1 MWTERSTEPLV
12 TSRLDQ
18 APLATIRDVVALAK
32 PRVTAIVLLTTAGGA
47 WLAPVHLARGAMVLL
62 LLGTF
67 LIVAGANALN
77 MLLERDTDGLMTR
90 TKDRPLPAGRLSP
103 RTVLWLG
110 VVASVVSL
118 PLLGFGVN
126 ATTAFLAALANLLYV
141 LAYTPLKRRTHL
153 ALLVG
158 AVPGAIP
165 PLLGWTAA
173 TGRVEPGGLVLFAI
187 LYFWQLPH
195 FHAIALFRQQE
206 YDRAG
211 LEVMPTARG
220 VRATRRAILQSM
232 VLAAA
237 ASVLLA
243 PLHVVRWGYL
253 PTAIGLGAAFLGV
266 GVLDWA
272 RGGTAK
278 VTFVASIAY
287 LVALFAA
294 IVFFAA

>member
-1 MWTERSTEPLV
+1 MWTERSTQTLVAPRTARPL
-12 TSRLDQ
+12 
-18 APLATIRDVVALAK
+18 LAILRDVAALAK

-47 WLAPVHLARGAMVLL
+47 WLAPARLSRATMALL

-90 TKDRPLPAGRLSP
+90 TKNRPLPAGRLSP

-110 VVASVVSL
+110 VCASAVSL
-118 PLLGFGVN
+118 PVLGFGVN
-126 ATTAFLAALANLLYV
+126 ATTAMLAALANLLYV

-220 VRATRRAILQSM
+220 VRATRHTILQSM
-232 VLAAA
+232 VAAAA
-237 ASVLLA
+237 ASLLLV

-253 PTAIGLGAAFLGV
+253 PSAITLGAAFLGI
-266 GVLDWA
+266 GVVDWI
-272 RGGTAK
+272 RGGSAK

-294 IVFFAA
+294 IVAFAA

>member
-1 MWTERSTEPLV
+1 MRTRRATEPTLLTPV
-12 TSRLDQ
+12 DGVSFTKL
-18 APLATIRDVVALAK
+18 RDVVALAK

-47 WLAPVHLARGAMVLL
+47 WLAPTHVSPAGFAWLL
-62 LLGTF
+62 VGTF
-67 LIVAGANALN
+67 LVVAGANALN

-103 RTVLWLG
+103 KTVLGLG
-110 VVASVVSL
+110 VASSVVSL
-118 PLLGFGVN
+118 PVLGFGVN
-126 ATTAFLAALANLLYV
+126 ATTAVLAALANLLYV
-141 LAYTPLKRRTHL
+141 FAYTPLKRRTHL

-195 FHAIALFRQQE
+195 FHAIAIFRQQE

-211 LEVMPTARG
+211 LEVMPSARG
-220 VRATRRAILQSM
+220 VPATRRAILASM
-232 VLAAA
+232 VAVA
-237 ASVLLA
+237 ASSALLA
-243 PLHVVRWGYL
+243 PLHVVRPGYL
-253 PTAIGLGAAFLGV
+253 PTAIVLGAAFLGV
-266 GVLDWA
+266 GIVDGV
-272 RGGTAK
+272 RGGSAK

-287 LVALFAA
+287 LVALFTA
-294 IVFFAA
+294 IVLFAG